1 MTLLISLRGFL
12 LMWIVKPCG
21 QALINVRANFRGSR
35 SLFLALSASTLVWVG
50 ALWVDRDLADVARLV
65 VMVLALVLLLRG
77 SNNGEQVSARR
88 AGYRPL
94 VGKQA
99 IAPFVV
105 SILLMLIGVTVFYA
119 LAR

>member
-77 SNNGEQVSARR
+77 SNGEQVSARR